1 MFIILSH
8 SQPTLKTREILTPYE
23 LEQVPTVF
31 APPAQHPACP
41 DLTLS
46 FQRSAGASPQVEPS
60 EPPGASPSL
69 DHRLPHN
76 SNVPRQGFS
85 GYAWEAQTF
94 QKLQLGTF
102 GHLWTHL
109 VILGTVGQFL
119 HFLVMLDSF
128 VQSQAVL
135 DSVWL
140 FCVLQVVAFGL
151 LLRVRPIRRT
161 CRCCGKVG
169 ATEV

>member
-46 FQRSAGASPQVEPS
+46 FQRSAGASPHEEPS

-119 HFLVMLDSF
+119 HFLVMF
-128 VQSQAVL
+128 GKFCAVPGGFGQCL
-135 DSVWL
+135 
-140 FCVLQVVAFGL
+140 AFLCSSGSC
-151 LLRVRPIRRT
+151 IWAIIE
-161 CRCCGKVG
+161 G
-169 ATEV
+169 